1 MNCKRFFLISMLLSA
16 ILSVILVVDCYAQ
29 RGSKD
34 RMNVSEIRVED
45 SFCLVHSRKAA
56 EIYIDPNDAKV
67 VQIAGEALRKDIERV
82 TGILPALQKNPDNLS
97 AHAVII
103 GTLGQSKVIN
113 QLVDNGKIPVEN
125 IRGKWETFIITV
137 IERPFPQIERALV
150 IAGSDRRGTA
160 FGIFE
165 LSGMIGVS
173 PWVWWADVTPKHMD
187 SVYVT
192 AGSIIEGPP
201 SVKYRGIFLN
211 DEDWGL
217 QPWSAKHM
225 DTDIRDVG
233 PNTYAKIFEL
243 LLRLK
248 ANYIWPAMHPCTK
261 AFYYYP
267 DNPKVADQYA
277 IVVGSTHCEP
287 MLRNNVFE
295 WSKNFEHEYGQK
307 PGEWRYDTNRRQI
320 YRYWEDRAKQS
331 SSYESVYTVGMR
343 GIHDS
348 GMPGP
353 RSRSEKIKL
362 LEEVISQQRGLLS
375 KHLQRPLK
383 EIPQI
388 FCPYKEV
395 LTLYQEGLKLPDDI
409 TIAWAD
415 DNHGYI
421 RQLSNP
427 QEQQRS
433 GASGVYYHLSYWGA
447 PHDYL
452 WLCSTSPSLVS
463 YEMTKAFRYG
473 ASRLWVFNVGDIKPA
488 EMETEFALDLAW
500 NIDSWT
506 PEKAYRYPQVW
517 AAKTFGSEFAEP
529 IAKIKS
535 EYYRLAQEGKPEHL
549 GTLTFGEMQADERL
563 RDYQAIAAE
572 AEALSKK
579 IPERLQDAFF
589 QLVLYPVQGTCL
601 MNEKILY
608 ARKSL
613 QLAQKGDEKAL
624 EYAQK
629 AQSAFEQIQSLTRKY
644 NEEISGGKWS
654 EMMSWHPRDLDVF
667 KMPQVATAAM
677 IKKAGENVTAGI
689 ETEQSNK
696 VAISAAN
703 YILKREIPGVS
714 LQTIQGLGIGGKG
727 ITIIPFNAESVPEEK
742 IEEAVFVEYKIKLSS
757 AGRKIAVKCLP
768 THRIHEGRNLRY
780 AISVN
785 DGAPQV
791 VDVYSPSV
799 SRAWRTNVLRGYSEG
814 QTTHEINVSGESV
827 IRIYILDP
835 GLVINSIEVL

>member
-1 MNCKRFFLISMLLSA
+1 MDYLKTFLVLFIIWGGLVFECGAQTNMDNKLNVIDTQSEDAFF
-16 ILSVILVVDCYAQ
+16 
-29 RGSKD
+29 
-34 RMNVSEIRVED
+34 
-45 SFCLVHSRKAA
+45 LVHSRKAA
-56 EIYIDPNDAKV
+56 EIYYDPNDAKV
-67 VQIAGEALRKDIERV
+67 VQIAGEAFRKDVEKV
-82 TGILPALQKNPDNLS
+82 AGILPVLQSNPDNLS
-97 AHAVII
+97 GQVVMI
-103 GTLGQSKVIN
+103 GTLGRSDLIDRLAESDK
-113 QLVDNGKIPVEN
+113 LPVDK
-125 IRGKWETFIITV
+125 IRGKWETFIVTV
-137 IERPFPQIERALV
+137 IDRPFPQIERALV
-150 IAGSDRRGTA
+150 VAGSDRRGTA
-160 FGIFE
+160 FGVFE
-165 LSGMIGVS
+165 LSRMMGVS
-173 PWVWWADVTPKHMD
+173 PWIWWADVAPRHMEA
-187 SVYVT
+187 VYVT
-192 AGSIIEGPP
+192 AGSVIEGPP
-201 SVKYRGIFLN
+201 SVTYRGIFLN

-217 QPWSAKHM
+217 QPWAAKNM
-225 DTDIRDVG
+225 DKDIADIG

-267 DNPKVADQYA
+267 ENPKVADQYA

-295 WSKNFEHEYGQK
+295 WSQNFEHEYGEM
-307 PGEWRYDTNRRQI
+307 PDDWRYDTNRRQI

-331 SSYESVYTVGMR
+331 SSFESVYTVGMR

-362 LEEVISQQRGLLS
+362 LEKVIAEQRGLLN
-375 KHLQRPLK
+375 KHLRKPIDK
-383 EIPQI
+383 IPQI

-395 LTLYQEGLKLPDDI
+395 LQLYQQGLKLPDDI

-452 WLCSTSPSLVS
+452 WLSSTSPSLVS
-463 YEMTKAFRYG
+463 YEMTKAFDYG

-488 EMETEFALDLAW
+488 EMETEFAMELAW
-500 NIDSWT
+500 DINAWT
-506 PEKAYRYPQVW
+506 PEKAYMYPQIW
-517 AAKTFGSEFAEP
+517 AAKTFGSKFAKP
-529 IAKIKS
+529 IAGIKS

-549 GTLTFGEMQADERL
+549 GTLTFEKKQAEERL
-563 RDYQAIAAE
+563 RDYQAILAE

-579 IPERLQDAFF
+579 IPEPLQDAFF
-589 QLVLYPVQGTCL
+589 QLILYPVRGACL
-601 MNEKILY
+601 MNEKVLY
-608 ARKSL
+608 ARNSL
-613 QLAQKGDEKAL
+613 KLAQQGDEKAL

-629 AQSAFEQIQSLTRKY
+629 AQSAFEQIQSLTHKY

-654 EMMSWHPRDLDVF
+654 GMMSWHPRDLDVF

-677 IKKAGENVTAGI
+677 LKKTKENIGAGI
-689 ETEQSNK
+689 EKEQSERIE
-696 VAISAAN
+696 ISVEQ
-703 YILKREIPGVS
+703 YSSKREIPGINLHV
-714 LQTIQGLGIGGKG
+714 IEGLGIGGKG
-727 ITIIPFNAESVPEEK
+727 LTMMPFDAESVPEEK
-742 IEEAVFVEYKIKLSS
+742 IEEAVFVEYKIQLSS
-757 AGRKIAVKCLP
+757 GNKDIIVKCLP
-768 THRIHEGRNLRY
+768 THRIHQGRNLRY

-785 DGAPQV
+785 GDRAQV
-791 VDVYSPSV
+791 VDVYSAAD
-799 SRAWRTNVLRGYSEG
+799 SRTWRTNVLRGYSMG
-814 QTTHEINVSGESV
+814 RTTHQINISEESV